1 METQNAKFS
10 VAFLLFAL
18 STLAFTNAFQSS
30 AYLPSNGHV
39 RSVRNYVNV
48 QQSFPIKPFEKQS
61 GKEAFVFQMA
71 VDSVTLEGLS
81 NYEEDGAWLS
91 EAIKVALDEEW
102 LPQKVHEEIGERV
115 KNIYVQ
121 LRKSGVH
128 DMEQILEETTSL
140 IDKAYI
146 NGDSEMDSGAVAGK
160 IKALLTERLQVNK
173 ESRTTISLTQDD
185 LQRLQR
191 EYADNFSRYRCLQN
205 IMEGLL
211 DWGEISLI
219 AALVNGYRLDENEN
233 IDNSNVPEEWRQAF
247 PSPPLFGSDMKMFER
262 LEETFPKHPDELDL
276 MDEMIGNLYGKES
289 YQMAIDSDDRDVL
302 SRSVLVKWLFH
313 THDFLEEFPKL

>member
-121 LRKSGVH
+121 KRNEGELEVTG
-128 DMEQILEETTSL
+128 ILVAVGTELEKVELYPAFVGPWEIANMASDFL
-140 IDKAYI
+140 VVKIG
-146 NGDSEMDSGAVAGK
+146 GDGCGC
-160 IKALLTERLQVNK
+160 TYQ
-173 ESRTTISLTQDD
+173 
-185 LQRLQR
+185 
-191 EYADNFSRYRCLQN
+191 
-205 IMEGLL
+205 
-211 DWGEISLI
+211 
-219 AALVNGYRLDENEN
+219 
-233 IDNSNVPEEWRQAF
+233 VPE
-247 PSPPLFGSDMKMFER
+247 SLK
-262 LEETFPKHPDELDL
+262 
-276 MDEMIGNLYGKES
+276 N
-289 YQMAIDSDDRDVL
+289 
-302 SRSVLVKWLFH
+302 
-313 THDFLEEFPKL
+313 